1 MSKRRKQSPKRK
13 PALEVTNDEFV
24 IGRHPVREALDS
36 DREVNKL
43 FVQDG
48 ISGRAIED
56 IISIANRKRIVVS
69 YVPKSKLDTLSEQ
82 QNHQGVI
89 LSSSP
94 VEYASIDELF
104 EVAESR
110 NEKPFFVM
118 LDGVEDPHNLGSI
131 IRTADAAG
139 VHGVIIPNRRSA
151 NLTSTVS
158 KASAGAI
165 EHVKVARVTN
175 LTQTIQELKDR
186 GLWIFGTDMKGTDYR
201 QWNTDSPICLI
212 MGNEGKGM
220 SRLVKEN
227 VDELITIPMAGNV
240 QSLNASV
247 AASLLMYEVFRN
259 WNPVK

>member
-1 MSKRRKQSPKRK
+1 MRRDRKKSPNKKQV
-13 PALEVTNDEFV
+13 EETNDEFV

-48 ISGRAIED
+48 IGGRAIED
-56 IISIANRKRIVVS
+56 IIRIATGKKIVIS
-69 YVPKSKLDTLSEQ
+69 YVPKSKLDTLSEN

-94 VEYASIDELF
+94 VEYASVDELF
-104 EVAESR
+104 EIAEAR
-110 NEKPFFVM
+110 DEKPFFVM
-118 LDGVEDPHNLGSI
+118 LDGIEDPHNLGSI

-175 LTQTIQELKDR
+175 LSQTIQELKER
-186 GLWIFGTDMKGTDYR
+186 GLWVFGTDMKGTDYR

-212 MGNEGKGM
+212 IGNEGKGM

-227 VDELITIPMAGNV
+227 VDEMLTIPMAGNV

-247 AASLLMYEVFRN
+247 AASLLMYEVYRN
-259 WNPVK
+259 WNPAK

>member
-1 MSKRRKQSPKRK
+1 MRKDRNKSPRRR
-13 PALEVTNDEFV
+13 EVEETNDEFV

-48 ISGRAIED
+48 ISGRAIDE
-56 IISIANRKRIVVS
+56 IIGIANRKKIVVS
-69 YVPKSKLDTLSEQ
+69 YVPKSKLDTLSDQ
-82 QNHQGVI
+82 QNHQGVV

-104 EVAESR
+104 EVAEAR
-110 NEKPFFVM
+110 DEKPFFVM
-118 LDGVEDPHNLGSI
+118 LDGLEDPHNLGSI
-131 IRTADAAG
+131 LRTADAAG

-151 NLTSTVS
+151 TLTSTVS

-175 LTQTIQELKDR
+175 LSQTIQELKDR

-212 MGNEGKGM
+212 IGNEGKGM

-227 VDELITIPMAGNV
+227 VDELITIPMRGNV

-259 WNPVK
+259 WNPTK